1 VLVGSAMALF
11 YLLLL
16 SLSEHLAFLH
26 AYLIAACIPVLSVS
40 AYVGS
45 ATASIKRG
53 ALVGIMLVSLYA
65 VLYSILQLED
75 YALLM
80 GSGLLLVVLLI
91 LMFVTRHH
99 PKNTAQ

>member
-1 VLVGSAMALF
+1 M
-11 YLLLL
+11 
-16 SLSEHLAFLH
+16 H